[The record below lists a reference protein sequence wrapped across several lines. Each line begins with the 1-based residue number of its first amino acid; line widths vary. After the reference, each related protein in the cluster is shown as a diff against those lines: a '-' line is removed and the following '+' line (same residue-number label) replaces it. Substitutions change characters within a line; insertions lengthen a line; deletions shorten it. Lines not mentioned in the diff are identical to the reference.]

1 MEVAHALGKAES
13 QVSSGDF
20 LVGLTAPSLH
30 SAYLVSLLL
39 FPMGFLGST
48 FISVF
53 LVTSSCT
60 WPQLPLVVSLPLS
73 GSS

>member
-1 MEVAHALGKAES
+1 MARALGKAGN

-20 LVGLTAPSLH
+20 LVGLTAPPLH

-39 FPMGFLGST
+39 FPMGFFGST

-53 LVTSSCT
+53 LVTSPCT
-60 WPQLPLVVSLPLS
+60 WP
-73 GSS
+73 